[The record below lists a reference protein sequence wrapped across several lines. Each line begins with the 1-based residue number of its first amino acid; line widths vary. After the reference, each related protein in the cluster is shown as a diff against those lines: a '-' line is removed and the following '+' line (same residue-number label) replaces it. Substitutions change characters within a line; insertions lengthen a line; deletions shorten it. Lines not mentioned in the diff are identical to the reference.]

1 MILSKLSIKVLIQVF
16 HSDKYEMIATSCFG
30 VQFHRNHT
38 ALISLKNCNFVFY
51 FSGVAELDR
60 PVPLDDAL
68 TCTFSLRRLPLS
80 QSRHYSA
87 LSSCS
92 AQSAGRPD
100 FGVHYPGQA
109 WLGTTHRQT
118 ETD

>member
-1 MILSKLSIKVLIQVF
+1 
-16 HSDKYEMIATSCFG
+16 MIATSCFG
-30 VQFHRNHT
+30 VQFQRNHT

-68 TCTFSLRRLPLS
+68 TCTLSLRRLP
-80 QSRHYSA
+80 

-92 AQSAGRPD
+92 AQSAQT

>member
-68 TCTFSLRRLPLS
+68 TCTLSLRRLP
-80 QSRHYSA
+80 